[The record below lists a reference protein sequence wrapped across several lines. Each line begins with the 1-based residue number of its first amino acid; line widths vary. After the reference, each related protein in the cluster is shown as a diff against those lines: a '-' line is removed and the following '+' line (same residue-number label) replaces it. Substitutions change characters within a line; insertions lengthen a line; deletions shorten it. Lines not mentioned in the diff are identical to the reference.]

1 MPRPCKC
8 CYLHLEAPL
17 FATDPQKNPLIHNIA
32 ICSPVCDTSVAC
44 LFTLNEGSLFFCIEL
59 SSFLSLHCLTGK
71 LKIRLR
77 ITFLLR
83 HINLSVW
90 KFSFF
95 DLPSRSLMSSVPG
108 RITGRAHGRSSRADC
123 FHHFALTL
131 QKNLKD
137 SPLVRVRS
145 KDHGMLGEVWP
156 DRGCSLSCQRHNS
169 AAFNGHVQYFSAS
182 SLSDMIIRGLFE
194 QHFAQMGL
202 DRRQWKAVIMAAAT
216 QL

>member
-90 KFSFF
+90 KCSFF

-131 QKNLKD
+131 QKN
-137 SPLVRVRS
+137 PE
-145 KDHGMLGEVWP
+145 G
-156 DRGCSLSCQRHNS
+156 QS
-169 AAFNGHVQYFSAS
+169 AGP
-182 SLSDMIIRGLFE
+182 R
-194 QHFAQMGL
+194 
-202 DRRQWKAVIMAAAT
+202 
-216 QL
+216 